1 MVRTLPHGT
10 THFLS
15 IFLLPASIIAKGINL
30 SSLNAFQ
37 SLKTIKTGITSS
49 KSSKKLC
56 HTTNPPTALP
66 VGVSRVRPPKSG
78 ITPLTCTIF
87 DPVLQPPFHPH
98 FRSLICLRTPGFLLI
113 SPNRL
118 TQGRILPSRSLY
130 PVLQNNVT
138 RCHTQAHTAVS
149 VPFPFHCPVTVLK
162 SEDGHMWLQFRDP
175 AL

>member
-66 VGVSRVRPPKSG
+66 VGVSRVRPRISG

-87 DPVLQPPFHPH
+87 DPIFTALFFSRIFLFVLSFPANRIAFPQIWLIQGRTGA
-98 FRSLICLRTPGFLLI
+98 FRSHYPLFTNNATI
-113 SPNRL
+113 RL
-118 TQGRILPSRSLY
+118 T
-130 PVLQNNVT
+130 N
-138 RCHTQAHTAVS
+138 AHT
-149 VPFPFHCPVTVLK
+149 
-162 SEDGHMWLQFRDP
+162 G
-175 AL
+175 

>member
-66 VGVSRVRPPKSG
+66 VGVSRVRPHISG

-87 DPVLQPPFHPH
+87 DPSFTA
-98 FRSLICLRTPGFLLI
+98 LIYPGFRFFTL
-113 SPNRL
+113 
-118 TQGRILPSRSLY
+118 
-130 PVLQNNVT
+130 
-138 RCHTQAHTAVS
+138 
-149 VPFPFHCPVTVLK
+149 PFPAIPITFPQIGSNRAEWVHVVHFIYFCQTKAQIGSRTLTGGNFPYFTICVY
-162 SEDGHMWLQFRDP
+162 SF
-175 AL
+175 

>member
-66 VGVSRVRPPKSG
+66 VGVSRVRPHISG

-87 DPVLQPPFHPH
+87 DPSFTALIYP
-98 FRSLICLRTPGFLLI
+98 RISSLYTII
-113 SPNRL
+113 SGYSDYISSNWL
-118 TQGRILPSRSLY
+118 KQGRISASRSHIHF
-130 PVLQNNVT
+130 PRT
-138 RCHTQAHTAVS
+138 RSQIGSRTLTGGN
-149 VPFPFHCPVTVLK
+149 FPYFTICVY
-162 SEDGHMWLQFRDP
+162 SF
-175 AL
+175 

>member
-87 DPVLQPPFHPH
+87 DPVLQLAFIPIFGVLYASALRV
-98 FRSLICLRTPGFLLI
+98 FCYFLQIGSYRAEYSLIGHFIQFCRITAHVATR
-113 SPNRL
+113 RL
-118 TQGRILPSRSLY
+118 TRRCLCRFLSIVLSL
-130 PVLQNNVT
+130 
-138 RCHTQAHTAVS
+138 S
-149 VPFPFHCPVTVLK
+149 
-162 SEDGHMWLQFRDP
+162 
-175 AL
+175 

>member
-87 DPVLQPPFHPH
+87 DPVLQPPFLPIFGVLYASALRVFHSFLQIGSHRAECSLVGH
-98 FRSLICLRTPGFLLI
+98 FIQFCRITSHVATR
-113 SPNRL
+113 RL
-118 TQGRILPSRSLY
+118 TRRCLCRFLSIVLSL
-130 PVLQNNVT
+130 
-138 RCHTQAHTAVS
+138 S
-149 VPFPFHCPVTVLK
+149 
-162 SEDGHMWLQFRDP
+162 
-175 AL
+175 

>member
-78 ITPLTCTIF
+78 ITPLTALFSTLF
-87 DPVLQPPFHPH
+87 YSPH
-98 FRSLICLRTPGFLLI
+98 FIPIFGVLYASALRVFCYFLQIGSYRAEYSLIGHFIQFCRIT
-113 SPNRL
+113 SHVATRRL
-118 TQGRILPSRSLY
+118 TRRCLCRFLSIVLSL
-130 PVLQNNVT
+130 
-138 RCHTQAHTAVS
+138 S
-149 VPFPFHCPVTVLK
+149 
-162 SEDGHMWLQFRDP
+162 
-175 AL
+175 